1 MSSANPAIICVA
13 VQLVLAAVLVVGE
26 VSGRL
31 RLPYSKFGTG
41 VGVNS
46 RTGLAL
52 AYTTPIIIY
61 IALWIEGGA
70 PQSPYHLVVLG
81 TFLLHFIRRI
91 LEILFVNSYSRP
103 TPLRALVPI
112 ALVYGGA
119 AASSAFFQVHT
130 SGQPTSSPTFMLGTV
145 LFGLG
150 ELLNG
155 YHHWLLARLR
165 LPGVHT
171 YVVPRGGLFGWVA
184 SPHYFGEILSF
195 VGYAM
200 MSDLFPVWGNALV
213 VSAYL
218 SARAN
223 STLKWYR
230 EETRLRIPAGWRR
243 LVPFVY

>member
-1 MSSANPAIICVA
+1 LSINPAITFVV
-13 VQLVLAAVLVVGE
+13 VQLLLAAILVVGE

-31 RLPYSKFGTG
+31 RLPYSRFGTG
-41 VGVNS
+41 VGVDS

-61 IALWIEGGA
+61 VAFWIEGGA

-81 TFLLHFIRRI
+81 AFLFHFIRRI

-112 ALVYGGA
+112 ALLYGGV

-130 SGQPTSSPTFMLGTV
+130 SGQSTSSPTFVLGTV
-145 LFGLG
+145 VFGLG

-165 LPGVHT
+165 PPGVHT
-171 YVVPRGGLFGWVA
+171 YFMPRGGLFGWVA

-200 MSDLFPVWGNALV
+200 MSDLLPVWGNALV
-213 VSAYL
+213 VSTYL
-218 SARAN
+218 SSRAN
-223 STLKWYR
+223 STLKWYQGKMPR
-230 EETRLRIPAGWRR
+230 QIPTGWRR
-243 LVPFVY
+243 IVPFAY

>member
-1 MSSANPAIICVA
+1 MLGANPAIACVA
-13 VQLVLAAVLVVGE
+13 VQLVLAAILVVGE

-46 RTGLAL
+46 RIGLAL

-61 IALWIEGGA
+61 IAFWIEGGA
-70 PQSPYHLVVLG
+70 PQSPYHLIVLAA
-81 TFLLHFIRRI
+81 FLFHFIRRI

-112 ALVYGGA
+112 ALLYGGVA
-119 AASSAFFQVHT
+119 SSSAFFQVHT
-130 SGQPTSSPTFMLGTV
+130 SGQPTSSPTFMLGIV
-145 LFGLG
+145 VFSLG

-165 LPGVHT
+165 L
-171 YVVPRGGLFGWVA
+171 PRGGLFGWVA

-200 MSDLFPVWGNALV
+200 MSDLLPVWGNALV
-213 VSAYL
+213 VFAYL
-218 SARAN
+218 SSRAN
-223 STLKWYR
+223 SNLKWYQR
-230 EETRLRIPAGWRR
+230 EMPLRIPIGWRR
-243 LVPFVY
+243 LVPFAY

>member
-1 MSSANPAIICVA
+1 MLSANPAITCVA

-31 RLPYSKFGTG
+31 RLPYSKFRTG

-61 IALWIEGGA
+61 IAFWIEGGA

-81 TFLLHFIRRI
+81 TFLFHFIRRI

-112 ALVYGGA
+112 ALLYGGA
-119 AASSAFFQVHT
+119 AASSAFFQVNT
-130 SGQPTSSPTFMLGTV
+130 AGQPTSNPTFMLGLV
-145 LFGLG
+145 VFGLG
-150 ELLNG
+150 ELLN
-155 YHHWLLARLR
+155 
-165 LPGVHT
+165 
-171 YVVPRGGLFGWVA
+171 
-184 SPHYFGEILSF
+184 F

-200 MSDLFPVWGNALV
+200 MSDLLPVWGNALL

-218 SARAN
+218 SSRAN

-230 EETRLRIPAGWRR
+230 PEMPLRIPTGWRR
-243 LVPFVY
+243 LVPFAY

>member
-1 MSSANPAIICVA
+1 MLSTNPAIICIA
-13 VQLVLAAVLVVGE
+13 IQLVLAAVLVVGE

-61 IALWIEGGA
+61 IAFWIEGGA
-70 PQSPYHLVVLG
+70 PQSPYHLIVLAA
-81 TFLLHFIRRI
+81 FLFHFIRRI

-112 ALVYGGA
+112 ALLYGGV
-119 AASSAFFQVHT
+119 AASSAFFQIHT

-145 LFGLG
+145 VFGLG
-150 ELLNG
+150 EL
-155 YHHWLLARLR
+155 
-165 LPGVHT
+165 
-171 YVVPRGGLFGWVA
+171 F
-184 SPHYFGEILSF
+184 SF

-200 MSDLFPVWGNALV
+200 MSDLLPVWGNALV

-218 SARAN
+218 SSRAN
-223 STLKWYR
+223 SNLKWYQR
-230 EETRLRIPAGWRR
+230 EMPLRIPTGWRR
-243 LVPFVY
+243 LVPFAY